1 MNKLTTPS
9 KKIPTIR
16 QKPGIGTLN
25 EMLERKSKKF
35 NNNSSLVQIQKNTDR
50 VYKYNDVYSYATKI
64 AKYLN
69 ELGLKKDD
77 HVAILGE
84 NSPEWVIAYFAI
96 QWAGCIAVPLDTR
109 GDMKTLKYIL
119 GFAST
124 KAIFTTKKFEGE
136 IRDFIQKS
144 HKLKNLPLL
153 EELVEIA
160 SKYEYGLQKTE
171 VKPDDL
177 CEILFTSGTTGNPK
191 GVMLT
196 HKNIMSNIE
205 DIYSILDINPGDRI
219 LSILPIHHAYE
230 KTGGFLSTF
239 YSGVT
244 IYYGSGLLNP
254 REMVNDLKYV
264 KPTVWINTPLI
275 LEKLFSRI
283 RRELEKQSG
292 FKALII
298 KLLPKKIIAKKIK
311 KELGLDHLKLLVSG
325 GAALPQWVS
334 SGLEQLSFKLIQ
346 GYGLSETSP
355 LIAANPPSNPRNS
368 SVGMIIPSDEV
379 EIRET
384 DHDGN
389 GEIYVKG
396 PNVMTGYYNNLGATK
411 EVLSADGWLNTGDIG
426 YFDEDG
432 YLYLTGRKKYII
444 VTPGGKNVFP
454 EELEEKFLQ
463 SPLIE
468 EIMIFSPDDKKIQ
481 AIIYP
486 NLDEIKE
493 ITHLNGINYQDD
505 KVWNLIN
512 ETVKRINSDF
522 EAYKKVS
529 NFAIKTEEFDK
540 TSTRKIKRFLFNNLN
555 LNNDVRYL

>member
-1 MNKLTTPS
+1 MKKLKTPS
-9 KKIPTIR
+9 KKISTIR
-16 QKPGIGTLN
+16 LKPGINTLN
-25 EMLERKSKKF
+25 EMFERKSKTF
-35 NNNSSLVQIQKNTDR
+35 NDINSLVQIKNSTER
-50 VYKYNDVYSYATKI
+50 VYKYSDVYDYVTKI
-64 AKYLN
+64 AKHLN
-69 ELGLKKDD
+69 ELGLKKGDK
-77 HVAILGE
+77 VAILGE
-84 NSPEWVIAYFAI
+84 NSAEWAISYFAI
-96 QWAGCIAVPLDTR
+96 QWAGCIAVPLDAR

-119 GFAST
+119 DFAST
-124 KAIFTTKKFEGE
+124 KAIFTTKNFESVISE
-136 IRDFIQKS
+136 FLQQSDS
-144 HKLKNLPLL
+144 LKNLLLL
-153 EELVEIA
+153 EEIDEITV
-160 SKYEYGLQKTE
+160 KYEYGLQKTA

-244 IYYGSGLLNP
+244 IYHGSGLLNP
-254 REMVNDLKYV
+254 REMLNDLKYV

-283 RRELEKQSG
+283 KRELENQSG
-292 FKALII
+292 LKGLII
-298 KLLPKKIIAKKIK
+298 KLLPKKTIGKKIK
-311 KELGLDHLKLLVSG
+311 KELGLDKLKLLVSG

-334 SGLEQLSFKLIQ
+334 NGLEDLSFQLIQ

-355 LIAANPPSNPRNS
+355 LITANPPSNPRNS
-368 SVGMIIPSDEV
+368 SVGMVIPSDEV

-384 DHDGN
+384 DSDGN

-396 PNVMTGYYNNLGATK
+396 PNVMIGYYNNQEATK
-411 EVLSADGWLNTGDIG
+411 EVLSPDGWLNTGDIG

-432 YLYLTGRKKYII
+432 YLYLTGRKKYVI

-454 EELEEKFLQ
+454 EELEQKFLK

-468 EIMIFSPDDKKIQ
+468 EIMVFSPDDKEIQ

-493 ITHLNGINYQDD
+493 IIESSEVSYQDH
-505 KVWNLIN
+505 KVWDLIN
-512 ETVKRINSDF
+512 KTVKQINSDT
-522 EAYKKVS
+522 EAYKKIS

-540 TSTRKIKRFLFNNLN
+540 TSTRKIKRFLFKDLN
-555 LNNDVRYL
+555 LNNDIKYL